1 MNNRQKKGVVMSLF
15 IAMFSFSLAMSISPG
30 PVNMVIVSSGVNYGV
45 RKTFSF
51 VSGGTIGF
59 TSLLLFIGLG
69 FSKVIDSYPYFL
81 QYLAVIGSLFIIYTG
96 YLIATSTAKLAIKDQ
111 QQPRFMQGFL
121 LQWLNPK
128 AWIAC
133 MVGVSLF
140 SVPNKQQEFLTFS
153 LVYFV
158 VCYLSLFSWSVL
170 GDKAAILLNSEFKL
184 RLFNQLMGGL
194 LMLTS
199 CFLLYSQFN

>member
-1 MNNRQKKGVVMSLF
+1 MSLL

-30 PVNMVIVSSGVNYGV
+30 PVNMVIVSSGASYGV

-69 FSKVIDSYPYFL
+69 FYKIIDLYPL
-81 QYLAVIGSLFIIYTG
+81 LLKYLAIAGSLFIVYMG
-96 YLIATSTAKLAIKDQ
+96 YLIASSKPELDIKEQKLPTFI
-111 QQPRFMQGFL
+111 QGFL

-128 AWIAC
+128 AWIAS
-133 MVGVSLF
+133 VAGVSLF
-140 SVPNKQQEFLTFS
+140 SVPNNNQVFLTFS
-153 LVYFV
+153 LIYFL

-170 GDKAAILLNSEFKL
+170 GDKVTILLNSQLKL
-184 RLFNQLMGGL
+184 KLFNQLMGGL
-194 LMLTS
+194 LIMTAS
-199 CFLLYSQFN
+199 FLLYSQFN

>member
-1 MNNRQKKGVVMSLF
+1 MSLF

-30 PVNMVIVSSGVNYGV
+30 PVNIVIVSSGASYGV

-69 FSKVIDSYPYFL
+69 FSKVIDLYPYFL
-81 QYLAVIGSLFIIYTG
+81 KHLAVLGALFIIYMG
-96 YLIATSTAKLAIKDQ
+96 YLIATSKPELAIKDQ
-111 QQPRFMQGFL
+111 KQPTFIQGFL

-133 MVGVSLF
+133 LVGVSLF
-140 SVPNKQQEFLTFS
+140 SAPNNNQEFLTFS
-153 LVYFV
+153 LIYFL
-158 VCYLSLFSWSVL
+158 VCYVSLFSWSVL
-170 GDKAAILLNSEFKL
+170 GSKAALLFNTEYKL
-184 RLFNQLMGGL
+184 KLFNQIMGGL
-194 LMLTS
+194 LFATS
-199 CFLLYSQFN
+199 CYLLYSQFN

>member
-1 MNNRQKKGVVMSLF
+1 MSLF

-30 PVNMVIVSSGVNYGV
+30 PVNMIIVSSGATYGI

-51 VSGGTIGF
+51 VSGATIGF
-59 TSLLLFIGLG
+59 TLLLLFIGLG
-69 FSKVIDSYPYFL
+69 FYKIIDVYPNFL
-81 QYLAVIGSLFIIYTG
+81 KYLEVAGSLFIIYMG
-96 YLIATSTAKLAIKDQ
+96 YLLASSKPELGIKKQ
-111 QQPRFMQGFL
+111 NLPTFMQGFL

-133 MVGVSLF
+133 VAGVSLF
-140 SVPNKQQEFLTFS
+140 SEPNNNEVFLTFS

-158 VCYLSLFSWSVL
+158 VCYLALFSWSVL
-170 GDKAAILLNSEFKL
+170 GSKVTIFLNNEFRLKIFNIFMGCLLIV
-184 RLFNQLMGGL
+184 
-194 LMLTS
+194 TA

>member
-1 MNNRQKKGVVMSLF
+1 MSLL

-30 PVNMVIVSSGVNYGV
+30 PVNMVIVSSGASYGV

-69 FSKVIDSYPYFL
+69 FNNVIDWYPSFL
-81 QYLAVIGSLFIIYTG
+81 KYLAIAGSLFIVYMG
-96 YLIATSTAKLAIKDQ
+96 YLIASSKPELVIKEQ
-111 QQPRFMQGFL
+111 KVPTFMQGFL

-128 AWIAC
+128 AWIAS
-133 MVGVSLF
+133 VAGVSLF
-140 SVPNKQQEFLTFS
+140 SAPNNNQVFLTFA
-153 LVYFV
+153 LIYFL

-170 GDKAAILLNSEFKL
+170 GDKVTIFLNSQL
-184 RLFNQLMGGL
+184 RLKLFNLFMGGVL
-194 LMLTS
+194 IVTAG
-199 CFLLYSQFN
+199 FLLYSQYQ

>member
-1 MNNRQKKGVVMSLF
+1 
-15 IAMFSFSLAMSISPG
+15 MSISPG
-30 PVNMVIVSSGVNYGV
+30 PVNMIIVSSGASYGI

-69 FSKVIDSYPYFL
+69 FAKVIDLYPYFL
-81 QYLAVIGSLFIIYTG
+81 KYLAVVGSLFIVYMG
-96 YLIATSTAKLAIKDQ
+96 YLIAISKPELDIKKHNE
-111 QQPRFMQGFL
+111 PTFMQGFL

-140 SVPNKQQEFLTFS
+140 SVPNSHQQFLIFS
-153 LVYFV
+153 LVYFL
-158 VCYLSLFSWSVL
+158 VCYLSLFAWSVL
-170 GDKAAILLNSEFKL
+170 GNKAAILLNSEHKL
-184 RLFNQLMGGL
+184 KFFNQLMGGL
-194 LMLTS
+194 LIVTS